1 MKRIFQIV
9 VGLAILASQA
19 FLPLVGTTISDS
31 AEIKQCTHNGKSY
44 PPGSQVCINSHI
56 HECDND
62 GRWMDLRRFC

>member
-1 MKRIFQIV
+1 MKRTFQIV
-9 VGLAILASQA
+9 AAFGILMSQA
-19 FLPLVGTTISDS
+19 FFPLIGATLSNS
-31 AEIKQCTHNGKSY
+31 AEVKQCTHNGKSY